1 MIKMIKYHKKIKK
14 GKKMI
19 KNEQFGQTIVK
30 RSEWE
35 KIKSIE
41 REMMLA
47 LKIQTFFHTELI
59 SLCVCA
65 HAFIGLGWA

>member
-1 MIKMIKYHKKIKK
+1 MSNLVKQLRKGRNGKKIKSK
-14 GKKMI
+14 
-19 KNEQFGQTIVK
+19 
-30 RSEWE
+30 
-35 KIKSIE
+35 E
-41 REMMLA
+41 RETMLA